1 MVESRRV
8 ADAAA
13 IRLLE
18 DGRKIG
24 VRLSELSEVSGI
36 SPASIKFYLRS
47 GLLEPGE
54 TIHPTRAEYGDLHV
68 RRLRLIQGL
77 RSVIGLGLED
87 IRRIITATDGAD
99 TSGPERLALLATV
112 QSVVLGF
119 SGGGTKESP
128 MVEELVR
135 QLGWPD
141 ENSEARGAVGEHLAA
156 MAAAGVPVDPAVLAS
171 YARAADDIASAQLAI
186 TDARDTVE
194 DLVLTAAIGMHLH
207 NQLIL
212 KIIAL
217 AQASRSIQLYAPGKR
232 QTSRGRDGNASQPL
246 GGAD

>member
-1 MVESRRV
+1 M
-8 ADAAA
+8 
-13 IRLLE
+13 
-18 DGRKIG
+18 
-24 VRLSELSEVSGI
+24 RLSELSEVSGI

-54 TIHPTRAEYGDLHV
+54 AVHPTRAEYGDVHV

-87 IRRIITATDGAD
+87 IRRIITASDGAD

-119 SGGGTKESP
+119 SGGGPKESP
-128 MVEELVR
+128 MVDELVR

-141 ENSEARGAVGEHLAA
+141 EHSEARGAVGEHLAA
-156 MAAAGVPVDPAVLAS
+156 MAAAGVPVDPAVLAT
-171 YARAADDIASAQLAI
+171 YAHAADDIASAQLAI
-186 TDARDTVE
+186 TDTRDTLE
-194 DLVLTAAIGMHLH
+194 DLILTAAIGMHLH

-217 AQASRSIQLYAPGKR
+217 AQASRSIQRYARGEE
-232 QTSRGRDGNASQPL
+232 QTPRGWDGDASQPL